1 MAKLNSARNK
11 AVARHRERL
20 KRNGRV
26 RVEVVVAEPD
36 GALIRDIAGALR
48 DHPARPDE
56 VRERL
61 RAAIAP
67 EPEQSIVD
75 LLAVDPEVDVD
86 EYLVRIRDHGRDL
99 EL

>member
-1 MAKLNSARNK
+1 MAKLKSARNK

-20 KRNGRV
+20 KRNGLV

-36 GALIRDIAGALR
+36 AALIREIAAGLR

-75 LLAVDPEVDVD
+75 LLAVDPDVDVD
-86 EYLVRIRDHGRDL
+86 EYLVRGRDHGRDV

>member
-26 RVEVVVAEPD
+26 RVEVVVPEPD
-36 GALIRDIAGALR
+36 AALIREIAVALR
-48 DHPARPDE
+48 DHPAPPDE

-61 RAAIAP
+61 RAALAP
-67 EPEQSIVD
+67 EPEQSIVE
-75 LLAVDPEVDVD
+75 LLAVDPEVDVE
-86 EYLVRIRDHGRDL
+86 EYLVRIRDHARDV